1 MEYPEDIDMARRDYE
16 AVRAQLLLPAVQAR
30 MLADGRDPK
39 AEIARLDALY
49 AEMMRTDALTQN
61 QHDRVLNAMAD
72 VADNMR
78 ELYRVTKKL
87 LAETEQADPFH
98 PQLKEMRDF
107 LEALSARIPNGD
119 LE

>member
-1 MEYPEDIDMARRDYE
+1 MARRDYE

-30 MLADGRDPK
+30 MLADGRDPN

-49 AEMMRTDALTQN
+49 AEMLRTDARMQN
-61 QHDRVLNAMAD
+61 QHDRALNAAGDAAD
-72 VADNMR
+72 SMR

-87 LAETEQADPFH
+87 LVETEQADPFH

-107 LEALSARIPNGD
+107 LEALSARMPKGE